1 MARLL
6 RLSSAWRR
14 AAACAE
20 RGDRRI
26 AALTPH
32 KSDALLTSPSRCT
45 GDFNQLS
52 TILIDEVVASPAA
65 GDNVGG
71 DAVGVLT
78 AERSPAFANMASF
91 DKKSI
96 AHSVKHVLQRSW
108 SDCPFASEGMSLS
121 SSWEALQ
128 TAVGADASVQPI
140 RMPDPDLYK
149 QYSTHFAALPD
160 RYGMKFVEVAS
171 LDAANSVLSGSE
183 VAFGG
188 FHLMALVYF
197 PSSHAFIDAWS
208 DPDIVDAAY
217 PLRRQLLSGGFEHL
231 WLRCTGPTWNSGG
244 CQAMRK
250 GTATGWGRAAVA
262 RAMA

>member
-6 RLSSAWRR
+6 RLSFLRGGALQP
-14 AAACAE
+14 ALNA
-20 RGDRRI
+20 GDRRI

-32 KSDALLTSPSRCT
+32 TSDALLTSPSRCT

-91 DKKSI
+91 DKNSI

-128 TAVGADASVQPI
+128 TRPSEPMLAFNLI

-231 WLRCTGPTWNSGG
+231 WLRCDW
-244 CQAMRK
+244 ADME
-250 GTATGWGRAAVA
+250 
-262 RAMA
+262 